1 MDLTSQISRLDL
13 ENVQIRMVLKDNG
26 RQCSQTSVRANIF
39 DLDQFITL
47 VPDCR
52 QGCVAR
58 LVQLHDIQEL

>member
-39 DLDQFITL
+39 DLDQFITSDFQNSCL
-47 VPDCR
+47 LAVLL
-52 QGCVAR
+52 QV
-58 LVQLHDIQEL
+58 LHDIQEL